1 MKTTFFYCVI
11 AALFS
16 TVGPSVV
23 RADED
28 QGLGEKLFEAD
39 LIRVADLGSTEQLG
53 PLFGPN
59 GTDPLE
65 AGVITAR
72 RKRQIEIQIQ
82 GAVPSVT
89 YQAFFCRFGF
99 LPSGCVALGMV
110 ETDREG
116 RGKAR
121 LPFLAPQQAWA
132 GVFVLTRN
140 ASNTTYYEFVS
151 GFRFP
156 PVEAQPGGVE
166 VDLRG
171 TVASLNV
178 ANGSFRLDKLPLDIF
193 VGPATRFE
201 RIAGFAAL
209 HAGDKVEVTG
219 FTRPDGSIFATRVR
233 SEEKG
238 DEGEHGPHLG
248 DR

>member
-1 MKTTFFYCVI
+1 MKRTFFYCVI

-39 LIRVADLGSTEQLG
+39 LIRIADLGSTEQLG

-65 AGVITAR
+65 AGLVTVR

-89 YQAFFCRFGF
+89 YQAFFCRFGY
-99 LPSGCVALGMV
+99 PPAGCVGLGLV
-110 ETDREG
+110 QTDREG
-116 RGKAR
+116 SGEAR
-121 LPFLAPQQAWA
+121 LPFPAPQQAWA

-140 ASNTTYYEFVS
+140 ASVTTYYEFVS

-156 PVEAQPGGVE
+156 AVEAQPGGVE
-166 VDLRG
+166 LDLRG

-178 ANGSFRLDKLPLDIF
+178 ANGSFRLGKLPLDIF
-193 VGPATRFE
+193 VGPATRFD
-201 RIAGFAAL
+201 RIAGLAAL
-209 HAGDKVEVTG
+209 HVGDQVQVTG
-219 FTRPDGSIFATRVR
+219 FIRADGTIFATRVR

-238 DEGEHGPHLG
+238 DEGGHGPHSG

>member
-1 MKTTFFYCVI
+1 MKRTFFYCVI
-11 AALFS
+11 AAFFS
-16 TVGPSVV
+16 ACGSSVV

-39 LIRVADLGSTEQLG
+39 LIRVADLSSTEQLG

-65 AGVITAR
+65 AGLVTVR

-99 LPSGCVALGMV
+99 PPSGCVALGLV

-116 RGKAR
+116 SGKAR
-121 LPFLAPQQAWA
+121 LPFPAPQQAWA

-140 ASNTTYYEFVS
+140 APATTNEFVS

-156 PVEAQPGGVE
+156 PAEEQSGGVE
-166 VDLRG
+166 VELRG

-178 ANGSFRLDKLPLDIF
+178 ANGSFRLGKLPLDIF

-209 HAGDKVEVTG
+209 QVGDQVQVTG
-219 FTRPDGSIFATRVR
+219 FIRADGTIFATRVR
-233 SEEKG
+233 GEEKG
-238 DEGEHGPHLG
+238 DEGGHGPHSG